1 MRIIMIYK
9 PAIFH
14 QFPSFSLIFHVRL
27 PKGWINQKKE
37 KNQKPLAVLHQLLHL
52 LCCERP
58 GLIIIHL
65 PEEILKPGP
74 MRDVSGGTAMHQKKD
89 KGGLMGTGLVGIW
102 FPSWSSMKHPDPY
115 TSNRD
120 TPRFEHSRTLG
131 ADNEF
136 NYHHQR
142 ANQSPWHPHDIPVCW
157 LL

>member
-74 MRDVSGGTAMHQKKD
+74 MRDVSGGTTMHQKKD
-89 KGGLMGTGLVGIW
+89 KGGLMGTDGDWVGRNLI
-102 FPSWSSMKHPDPY
+102 PIMKFHEA
-115 TSNRD
+115 S
-120 TPRFEHSRTLG
+120 
-131 ADNEF
+131 
-136 NYHHQR
+136 
-142 ANQSPWHPHDIPVCW
+142 
-157 LL
+157 